1 MERTNAI
8 HEISRTDTNR
18 RQRLRSFSSLQR
30 NGNAFPSEC
39 GTPPDRSAHVIFG
52 SPRDRYTSA
61 GSLYQFSI
69 RMFQRMH
76 CVIGAKAEVVRYV
89 HSLLQKIR
97 KMPRKIRRKTR
108 NLILKSVSVLGG
120 MVIARKAR
128 TKLRTGC
135 VVECNT
141 THRLSREVYS
151 VERRHECA

>member
-1 MERTNAI
+1 MERTKAITKYHERTRTGGIASAVFPFSNGMAMPSLPNAA
-8 HEISRTDTNR
+8 HPRTD
-18 RQRLRSFSSLQR
+18 QQ
-30 NGNAFPSEC
+30 
-39 GTPPDRSAHVIFG
+39 HVIFG

-69 RMFQRMH
+69 RIFQRMH